1 LGQLIVDKACLQRGC
16 FFLKKDASFFMF
28 LQQQGVQVVNDEV
41 FRAMLYKTDAMP
53 TIRFLMQFGSWNPE
67 ALVTSFFERVT
78 PDEFDNTQ
86 GILQTLF
93 SMIVEIRPGSLTAIR
108 NVMSNEELR
117 NEWFGFIDLDAL
129 DRIAAGQQAARDV
142 EIKAKALEIAEA
154 LLPDARAVDLVE
166 GASEALNKLPAY
178 IEKKSIRPGRSV
190 LELAVDPTGQMD
202 MDEREY
208 LALKLARV
216 YPYKL
221 DAKDLEWISA

>member
-1 LGQLIVDKACLQRGC
+1 
-16 FFLKKDASFFMF
+16 
-28 LQQQGVQVVNDEV
+28 
-41 FRAMLYKTDAMP
+41 
-53 TIRFLMQFGSWNPE
+53 
-67 ALVTSFFERVT
+67 
-78 PDEFDNTQ
+78 
-86 GILQTLF
+86 
-93 SMIVEIRPGSLTAIR
+93 
-108 NVMSNEELR
+108 MSNEELR
-117 NEWFGFIDLDAL
+117 NQWFGFIDLDAL

-154 LLPDARAVDLVE
+154 LMPDARAVDSVE
-166 GASEALNKLPAY
+166 SASEALNKLPAY

-221 DAKDLEWISA
+221 DAQDLEWISA